1 MRFAELAMGQ
11 TAEVRRTLTE
21 SDVVAFAGITGDFN
35 PLHVDAEWAS
45 RSRFGG
51 RVAHG
56 MLSAGLISNVLGM
69 RLPGAGAIYLGQT
82 LRFTAPVRPG
92 DTITARAEVV
102 ELVPAKRRVRLRTT
116 CTNQDGETVVDGE
129 ATMVVDDVPESS

>member
-1 MRFAELAMGQ
+1 
-11 TAEVRRTLTE
+11 
-21 SDVVAFAGITGDFN
+21 
-35 PLHVDAEWAS
+35 
-45 RSRFGG
+45 
-51 RVAHG
+51 

-69 RLPGAGAIYLGQT
+69 RLPGAGAIYRSQT

-116 CTNQDGETVVDGE
+116 CTNQNGETVVEGE
-129 ATMVVDDVPESS
+129 ATMVVDDVPDSG